1 MKSNNEIP
9 VFFTVDEKYA
19 ALCGVAIHSLIAK
32 CNPNRRYRI
41 VVLHDHVSHGSQ
53 CLIMRMA
60 TDNVSIEFREMK
72 RSFEGIT
79 GRIGDCLRADY
90 FTLTIYYRLFIP
102 EMFPEYDKGV
112 YIDSDVVL
120 NADIAELYDTE
131 MGTNLIGACPDWSV
145 QNVPPLCRYIEEA
158 IGVPH
163 AEYINSGILL
173 MNLAELRRVELGK
186 RFMELLNKYHFDCIA
201 PDQDYLNALCR
212 GRITFLGEEWDA
224 MPKDYGE
231 PLAEPKL
238 VHYNLF
244 AKPWM
249 YDGIWYADLFWK
261 YADESGYGDSFR
273 LYKAGYTEDKQ
284 ESDRRCLEYLCQR
297 GASIP
302 EQEVTFKKIFNT
314 GKEARL

>member
-1 MKSNNEIP
+1 MEKTQETP

-19 ALCGVAIHSLIAK
+19 ALCGVAIHSLIVNS
-32 CNPNRRYRI
+32 NPNRRYRI
-41 VVLHDHVSHGSQ
+41 VVLHDHVSPDSQ
-53 CLIMRMA
+53 RRIRRMA
-60 TDNVSIEFREMK
+60 TGNVSIEFREMK
-72 RSFEGIT
+72 RSFDGIT

-102 EMFPEYDKGV
+102 SMFTEYDKGI

-120 NADIAELYDTE
+120 NADIAELYDIET
-131 MGTNLIGACPDWSV
+131 GSDLIGACPDWSV
-145 QNVPPLCRYIEEA
+145 QNVPPLCHYIEEA

-186 RFMELLNKYHFDCIA
+186 RFLELLNKYHFDCIA

-224 MPKDYGE
+224 MPKDYGS
-231 PLAEPKL
+231 PLENPKL

-261 YADESGYGDSFR
+261 YADGAGFGTSLRQFKEAYTDEQKQSDSH
-273 LYKAGYTEDKQ
+273 
-284 ESDRRCLEYLCQR
+284 CLGYLCRR
-297 GASIP
+297 GATIP
-302 EQEVTFKKIFNT
+302 DQEVTFKKIFNT
-314 GKEARL
+314 GKEERL

>member
-1 MKSNNEIP
+1 MNRNNEIP
-9 VFFTVDEKYA
+9 VFFTVDERYA
-19 ALCGVAIHSLIAK
+19 GLCAVAIHSLIA
-32 CNPNRRYRI
+32 NSSPDRRYRI
-41 VVLHDHVSHGSQ
+41 VVLHDHVSPASQ
-53 CLIMRMA
+53 SLIKRMA
-60 TDNVSIEFREMK
+60 TENVSIEFREMQQ
-72 RSFEGIT
+72 SFDGIT

-102 EMFPEYDKGV
+102 EMFPEYDKGI

-120 NADIAELYDTE
+120 NADIAELFDKE
-131 MGTNLIGACPDWSV
+131 LGSNLIGASPDWSV

-173 MNLAELRRVELGK
+173 MNLAELRHVELGK
-186 RFMELLNKYHFDCIA
+186 RFLQLLNQYHFDCIA

-212 GRITFLGEEWDA
+212 GRILFLGEEWDA

-244 AKPWM
+244 CKPWM
-249 YDGIWYADLFWK
+249 YDGIWYADLFWH
-261 YADESGYGDSFR
+261 YADGAGLGTPFRQFKAAYTDEQKASDS
-273 LYKAGYTEDKQ
+273 
-284 ESDRRCLEYLCQR
+284 RCLNYLCER
-297 GASIP
+297 GANIP
-302 EQEVTFKKIFNT
+302 DQDVTFKKIFNT
-314 GKEARL
+314 GIEPRL